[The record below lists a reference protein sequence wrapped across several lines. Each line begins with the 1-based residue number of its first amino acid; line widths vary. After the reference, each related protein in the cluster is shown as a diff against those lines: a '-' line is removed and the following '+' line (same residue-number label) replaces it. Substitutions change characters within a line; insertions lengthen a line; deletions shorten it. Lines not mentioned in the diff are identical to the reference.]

1 MTTAAPLTIILVILA
16 VFVVGGLLL
25 TLPNLYQNRK
35 LEKAIK
41 DSEGSTPPSHKE
53 DS

>member
-16 VFVVGGLLL
+16 IFVFGVLLL
-25 TLPNLYQNRK
+25 TLPDLYQNRK
-35 LEKAIK
+35 LQKAIK
-41 DSEGSTPPSHKE
+41 ESESSTPSPKE